1 MKEADTATVEP
12 TTATQDSDQPSA
24 AEPAPAEKA
33 APTGDA
39 APAKKPAPA
48 EGAAAEGAAAEGA
61 AAAPAGG
68 VTEPAKAGRFPL
80 RLPLPAA
87 IGVAVV
93 LVLAVAAA
101 VTFGLLLQR
110 RVATDRAGAE
120 ALATAKAY
128 AVTVTSYD
136 YQNLDRNFADVLDGA
151 TGEFKDQY
159 TGASQ
164 TLRQLIANAKATA
177 KGNVLG
183 AGISSE
189 SPEQVEVVVFVDQ
202 TITNAA
208 TAQPRVDRNRVIM
221 TLTPHD
227 GRWLVGK
234 LELT

>member
-1 MKEADTATVEP
+1 VKEADTATVEP
-12 TTATQDSDQPSA
+12 TTATQDSGQPSA

-39 APAKKPAPA
+39 APAEKPAPA
-48 EGAAAEGAAAEGA
+48 EGAAA
-61 AAAPAGG
+61 APAGS

-87 IGVAVV
+87 IGVAVM

>member
-1 MKEADTATVEP
+1 VKEADTATVEP
-12 TTATQDSDQPSA
+12 TTATQDPDQPSA
-24 AEPAPAEKA
+24 GEPAPAEKA

-48 EGAAAEGAAAEGA
+48 EGAAAAPADRVTEAAE
-61 AAAPAGG
+61 
-68 VTEPAKAGRFPL
+68 AGRFPL

-110 RVATDRAGAE
+110 RAATDRAGAE

-189 SPEQVEVVVFVDQ
+189 SPDQVEVVVFVDQ

>member
-12 TTATQDSDQPSA
+12 TPATQDSDQPSA

-39 APAKKPAPA
+39 APAEKPAPA
-48 EGAAAEGAAAEGA
+48 EEA

-87 IGVAVV
+87 IAVAVV
-93 LVLAVAAA
+93 LVLALAAA

>member
-24 AEPAPAEKA
+24 AEPAPAGKA

-39 APAKKPAPA
+39 APAEKPAPA
-48 EGAAAEGAAAEGA
+48 EGAAA
-61 AAAPAGG
+61 APAGS

>member
-1 MKEADTATVEP
+1 VKEADTATVEP
-12 TTATQDSDQPSA
+12 TTATQDLDQPSA
-24 AEPAPAEKA
+24 ADAAPPEKA

-39 APAKKPAPA
+39 APAEKPAPA
-48 EGAAAEGAAAEGA
+48 EGAAA
-61 AAAPAGG
+61 APADGA
-68 VTEPAKAGRFPL
+68 TEPARAGRFPL

-93 LVLAVAAA
+93 LVLALAAA

>member
-24 AEPAPAEKA
+24 ADAAPAEKA

-48 EGAAAEGAAAEGA
+48 EGAAAAPADRVTEAAE
-61 AAAPAGG
+61 
-68 VTEPAKAGRFPL
+68 AGRFPL

>member
-1 MKEADTATVEP
+1 VKEADTATVEP
-12 TTATQDSDQPSA
+12 TTATQDSG

-39 APAKKPAPA
+39 APAEKPAPA
-48 EGAAAEGAAAEGA
+48 EGAAA
-61 AAAPAGG
+61 APAGS

-87 IGVAVV
+87 IGVAVM

>member
-39 APAKKPAPA
+39 APAEKPAPA
-48 EGAAAEGAAAEGA
+48 EGAAA
-61 AAAPAGG
+61 APAGS